1 METILSSISD
11 GVLVANAEGEFTF
24 FNPSA
29 EQIAGGVGMLDLK
42 SGQWAGDHG
51 VFHPDKK
58 TRMPTAQFPLVRAV
72 RGEATDDVEMF
83 VRHGKKPDGY
93 HVSVSGRPLQTDID
107 GHGGGVI
114 VFRDI
119 TRQKKA
125 AAEWE
130 KTMGQL
136 RNQSELME
144 TTFKSISDGIVVAD
158 AAGKFLYVNPA
169 AEHIVGMGITDGPQ
183 EEWAETYGTY
193 YPDRETPMKTE
204 NLPLIRAIFG
214 GESTDE
220 EEGRALAFAQGR
232 REAEKGRRLT
242 NSHRRLE
249 AVLNATGDAIAMH
262 DSAGRLVFANR
273 VYEDL
278 LGLKESELKEIPPR
292 DLTARLEERFR
303 EPDLGG
309 VEGRFH
315 LDSGHVVETAGPG
328 QEPQQRLFLPLHRAG
343 ARWRRGGNRPP
354 GFVPGRVQGD
364 RGRAD
369 EGRGAAPAQRAGVH
383 QLICR
388 HGRRQ
393 PRNGEGVHA
402 DAAGRRGEHL
412 GPRSRRERHRQ
423 GAGGQVRSPRQRA

>member
-72 RGEATDDVEMF
+72 RGEATDEVEMF

-220 EEGRALAFAQGR
+220 EDLFIRNRNRPEGVYIRVSGRPLLDEVGGIRGGVIIFRDVTEHLLSEEGRALAFAQGR

-343 ARWRRGGNRPP
+343 ARWRRGESAAWFCTGTC
-354 GFVPGRVQGD
+354 PGR
-364 RGRAD
+364 
-369 EGRGAAPAQRAGVH
+369 
-383 QLICR
+383 
-388 HGRRQ
+388 
-393 PRNGEGVHA
+393 
-402 DAAGRRGEHL
+402 
-412 GPRSRRERHRQ
+412 SRPSR
-423 GAGGQVRSPRQRA
+423 